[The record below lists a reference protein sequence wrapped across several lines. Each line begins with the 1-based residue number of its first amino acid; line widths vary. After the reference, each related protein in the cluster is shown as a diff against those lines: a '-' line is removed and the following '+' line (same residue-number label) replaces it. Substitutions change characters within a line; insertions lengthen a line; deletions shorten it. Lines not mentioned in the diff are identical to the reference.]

1 MNVAYNLTRLIGSVY
16 MRQIRDMAAVEGREA
31 VRESAK
37 IVLTNHKLKTYH

>member
-16 MRQIRDMAAVEGREA
+16 MRQIRDMAAVDSPEA

-37 IVLTNHKLKTYH
+37 IVLTNYKLKTYH